1 MDEARDHGP
10 NSAADWEAIT
20 SFATAGGP
28 LGDIAEE
35 VRAAGPP
42 PAGLPAIL
50 RAPLII
56 DTDIGGDPDDAIA
69 VAIAAL
75 TVPELALVI
84 TTDELGGERA
94 RLARHLLD
102 LSGRPEVPVVT
113 GADLGGSRY
122 FCAEGLVPDSVAA
135 QPVDVVSAI
144 RAVAAAA
151 GGGPIRWLGIGPMS
165 NLARLM
171 AEDAATA
178 GQMVVTQMG
187 GALAYRD
194 PARAEHNVRLDP
206 VAAITVLTGT
216 PVLTLV
222 PSDLS
227 FTQATEI
234 TSESPVVQRLADLA
248 APAWATLLSRH
259 LDCWFDR
266 FYPGSMQHDG
276 LALASAMGHP
286 ALDYAKVR
294 IEIAPDGRLARS
306 SAGISLRMAVRADY
320 EGFMWW
326 LARQL
331 DW

>member
-1 MDEARDHGP
+1 MDEARDHGT
-10 NSAADWEAIT
+10 NSATDWEAIT
-20 SFATAGGP
+20 SFAAAGGP

-42 PAGLPAIL
+42 PVGPPAAL
-50 RAPLII
+50 QAPLII
-56 DTDIGGDPDDAIA
+56 DTDIGGDPDDAVA
-69 VAIAAL
+69 VAVAAL
-75 TVPELALVI
+75 TLPELALVV

-135 QPVDVVSAI
+135 QPGDVVSAI

-151 GGGPIRWLGIGPMS
+151 GGGPIRWLGIGPMT

-216 PVLTLV
+216 PALTLV
-222 PSDLS
+222 PSDLT

-234 TSESPVVQRLADLA
+234 TAESPIARCLADPA

-259 LDCWFDR
+259 LDCWFDQ
-266 FYPGSMQHDG
+266 FHPGSMQHDG
-276 LALASAMGHP
+276 LALASALGHP
-286 ALDYAKVR
+286 ALDYAEVG
-294 IEIAPDGRLARS
+294 IEIAPDGRLAGS
-306 SAGISLRMAVRADY
+306 SAGISLRIAVRADY